1 MAPSRFQPAI
11 VVAILLAS
19 AALSAVESWRAAF
32 GIAIDASLQR
42 ALVHIELALPLLVLA
57 PAPFKQR
64 SEAFV
69 AILWAAA
76 CMLAGSA
83 TLFAFSFVSTSPL
96 PLQTRGLSAAAWIA
110 SCGVTC
116 LGAAFEGR
124 LGGPWL
130 VRARLAWL
138 CVAALPVLWHYFA
151 LEYATKS
158 LLHLRP
164 LSPHWLLAAFPDAA
178 WDTLSY
184 WPLLLLGGGTWLAA
198 LILTRG
204 RA

>member
-19 AALSAVESWRAAF
+19 ASVLAVESWRAAF
-32 GIAIDASLQR
+32 GIAIDASLLR
-42 ALVHIELALPLLVLA
+42 ALVYIELALPLLVLA
-57 PAPFKQR
+57 PVPFKQR
-64 SEAFV
+64 SEAYV
-69 AILWAAA
+69 ATLWAVA

-83 TLFAFSFVSTSPL
+83 TLFAFSFVSTSPF
-96 PLQTRGLSAAAWIA
+96 PLQTRGLCAAAWVA

-116 LGAAFEGR
+116 LGAALEGR

-130 VRARLAWL
+130 VRARVAWL
-138 CVAALPVLWHYFA
+138 CVAALPALWHYFA

-164 LSPHWLLAAFPDAA
+164 LSPQWLLAAYPDAD
-178 WDTLSY
+178 WETFTY
-184 WPLLLLGGGTWLAA
+184 WPLLALGGGTWLAA

>member
-19 AALSAVESWRAAF
+19 ASVLAVESWRAAF
-32 GIAIDASLQR
+32 GIAIDASLLR
-42 ALVHIELALPLLVLA
+42 ALVYIELALPLLVLA
-57 PAPFKQR
+57 PVPFKQR
-64 SEAFV
+64 SEACV
-69 AILWAAA
+69 ATLWAVA

-83 TLFAFSFVSTSPL
+83 TLFAFSFVSTSPF
-96 PLQTRGLSAAAWIA
+96 PLQTRGLCAAAWVA

-116 LGAAFEGR
+116 LGAALEGR
-124 LGGPWL
+124 MGGPWL
-130 VRARLAWL
+130 VRARVAWL
-138 CVAALPVLWHYFA
+138 CVAALPALWHYFA

-164 LSPHWLLAAFPDAA
+164 LSPQWLLAAYPDAD
-178 WDTLSY
+178 WETFTY
-184 WPLLLLGGGTWLAA
+184 WPLLALGGGTWLAA